1 VLLVVHLF
9 CALLLFHVP
18 EAFTQRLSFRH
29 YDIRDGLAH
38 NRVGCIHQDRKGYIW
53 FGTWEGLSRFDG
65 YRFTNY
71 GMRDG
76 LSNPLINAIAEDHQG
91 HLWVATNVGG
101 VARLIDDP
109 KESSVLQKEEPGSSP
124 RRKFVSYSI
133 ATAPG
138 ANIVDTLLFDP
149 SDNLCR

>member
-9 CALLLFHVP
+9 CALFLFHAA

-38 NRVGCIHQDRKGYIW
+38 RRVGCIHQDRKGYIW

-71 GMRDG
+71 AMRDG
-76 LSNPLINAIAEDHQG
+76 LSKKTRLLKTIRAICG
-91 HLWVATNVGG
+91 W
-101 VARLIDDP
+101 
-109 KESSVLQKEEPGSSP
+109 LQMYSP
-124 RRKFVSYSI
+124 TECCPF
-133 ATAPG
+133 
-138 ANIVDTLLFDP
+138 L
-149 SDNLCR
+149 